1 MINYTMKKSEDNEV
15 EKKSTLAKLLATE
28 NIEVQENKASTASFD
43 VKNRILTI
51 PIFKKEHKSKNVY
64 DMLVGHEVAHAL
76 WTPADSWEK
85 MGNKTQEYKS
95 FVNVLEDCRIDK
107 KIQKKYPG
115 LKNDYLE
122 GFKKL
127 YKDNFFKTK
136 GRKLNDYLT
145 IDKINLWFK
154 SSKTLKLDFD
164 KKEKI
169 FVKLVDELKTFADVK
184 KLATEILGHCK
195 NQMAKIPNLDN
206 HPMADI
212 YAPPPSKDDEEE
224 EGQSDSGNSVEGKDD
239 GSDKTA
245 TDKLDEFLDKKLKEQ
260 EKKDGSSGKDDKKD
274 DEGKSKSKEEL
285 KKEEEEK
292 NKSKKFKGFS
302 NNAGGEIPLKA
313 ATADSY
319 EEARK
324 EMSDDSVYER
334 SYKKPFKVKLKKLI
348 VPNKKF
354 LKDNAQKE
362 ISDRKHGGDY
372 TYGLDSHEKVFKQFL
387 HSSTRTVNYLVKEF
401 EMRKNARLH
410 ARASTAK
417 TGMIDP
423 LKLYSYKFAEDI
435 FKKITIVPNEKNHG
449 MIFLLDWS
457 GSMSNHLLPTV
468 EQLINLVLFVRK
480 INIPFSVY
488 KFVNSHRF
496 DNNDERLHKLND
508 PFTKGDNIV
517 KGDQST
523 RLIQLFT
530 HKQTKTEMYR
540 SAKYLHRYGVY
551 YNHRFARRS
560 MEQYKDIGWLN
571 GPPEQYSLHSTPLDE
586 SLIAMDTI
594 IGKFRNDYKVDK
606 VALVC
611 LTDGGANGMRSG
623 GDLYLKLGKKYV
635 NCDGYS
641 DGHKSTATGRLI
653 TYLKKKHGIKAIG
666 FFICRRYQD
675 LRWHFKC
682 AYSKELMARKLFN
695 KDKCLADINT
705 AYDRYFYVKAD
716 TQVKETD
723 LSDIKEDMKKG
734 KITRIFA
741 NSMKERLISRVL
753 LQKFIKE
760 VA

>member
-1 MINYTMKKSEDNEV
+1 MKKKTV
-15 EKKSTLAKLLATE
+15 QIKSQLAKLLATE
-28 NIEVQENKASTASFD
+28 NIEVQENQVKTASFD

-51 PIFKKEHKSKNVY
+51 PILKEEHKSKYVY
-64 DMLVGHEVAHAL
+64 DMLVGHEVSHAL
-76 WTPADSWEK
+76 HTPSKSWADMK
-85 MGNKTQEYKS
+85 NKTDEFRS
-95 FVNVLEDCRIDK
+95 FVNVLEDVRIDK
-107 KIQKKYPG
+107 LIQKKYPG
-115 LKNDYLE
+115 LVKDYLL
-122 GFKKL
+122 GFKKM
-127 YKDNFFKTK
+127 YKDNFFGTK
-136 GRKLNDYLT
+136 GKDLSTYAL
-145 IDKINLWFK
+145 IDKINLYFK
-154 SSKTLKLDFD
+154 SSKTLNFNFN
-164 KKEKI
+164 KKENY
-169 FVKLVDELKTFADVK
+169 FVDLVNKCKTFKDVL
-184 KLATEILGHCK
+184 KLAEDILGHCK
-195 NQMAKIPNLDN
+195 EEIKKSSVLKKV
-206 HPMADI
+206 
-212 YAPPPSKDDEEE
+212 YAPAKGGEED
-224 EGQSDSGNSVEGKDD
+224 SDSSNSDNSFKEDEKLPK
-239 GSDKTA
+239 SIE
-245 TDKLDEFLDKKLKEQ
+245 DKLNEYLDKKVSDGKSE
-260 EKKDGSSGKDDKKD
+260 EKKD
-274 DEGKSKSKEEL
+274 
-285 KKEEEEK
+285 K
-292 NKSKKFKGFS
+292 NNEVGAGP
-302 NNAGGEIPLKA
+302 NAGGDTKINIRSITNEAYDSAVQKIQDGDASSRTYAEMPGIRLNKLLIP
-313 ATADSY
+313 
-319 EEARK
+319 
-324 EMSDDSVYER
+324 
-334 SYKKPFKVKLKKLI
+334 YKKYIKDFAKHDSLLDTNDKNNLSTTKQTT
-348 VPNKKF
+348 KKF
-354 LKDNAQKE
+354 LSN
-362 ISDRKHGGDY
+362 
-372 TYGLDSHEKVFKQFL
+372 
-387 HSSTRTVNYLVKEF
+387 SSNIVNYLVKEF
-401 EMRKNARLH
+401 EMKKNAKMY
-410 ARASTAK
+410 ARATIAK
-417 TGMIDP
+417 TGIIDP
-423 LKLYSYKFAEDI
+423 LKLYQYKFAEDI
-435 FKKITIVPNEKNHG
+435 FKKMTNIPNQKNHG

-457 GSMSNHLLPTV
+457 GSMQRHLLPTV
-468 EQLINLVLFVRK
+468 EQLLNLVMFCRK

-635 NCDGYS
+635 NCDNYS
-641 DGHKSTATGRLI
+641 DGHKSSATGRLI

-666 FFICRRYQD
+666 FFICRRFQD

-682 AYSKELMARKLFN
+682 IYSKEVMARKLFN

-705 AYDRYFYVKAD
+705 AYDKYFYIKSD
-716 TQVKETD
+716 MQVKGTD
-723 LSDIKEDMKKG
+723 LSSIKEDMKKN
-734 KITRIFA
+734 KIKTIFA